1 MRVQT
6 VVHRMRMEKWLTAC
20 LSSRTLAQYSTDRY
34 AGGLYC
40 RVRNG
45 TGCDS
50 AAVAVMPIQGI
61 SDKYITF
68 VDSGLLEAGLPWKIG
83 EALFFGV
90 QKWFD
95 SKQRGP

>member
-1 MRVQT
+1 MYVAFPAVIICMET
-6 VVHRMRMEKWLTAC
+6 PVHQMRMKKWLTAC

-50 AAVAVMPIQGI
+50 AAMAVMPIQGI
-61 SDKYITF
+61 LDKYITL
-68 VDSGLLEAGLPWKIG
+68 VGWLLINGMIMG
-83 EALFFGV
+83 YNTIDG
-90 QKWFD
+90 
-95 SKQRGP
+95 